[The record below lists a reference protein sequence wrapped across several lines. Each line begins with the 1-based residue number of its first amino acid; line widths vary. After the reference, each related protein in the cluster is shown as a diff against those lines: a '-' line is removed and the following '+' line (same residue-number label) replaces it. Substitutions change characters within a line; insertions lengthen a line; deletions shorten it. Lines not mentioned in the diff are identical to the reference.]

1 MTADMRRCPAC
12 GARVRSVVEH
22 VRVADNVPTIATVR
36 WECTECDW
44 RSDPPPGEDTGGCEL
59 NIHRPAVTRFSTTRT
74 RWPRHPNR

>member
-1 MTADMRRCPAC
+1 M
-12 GARVRSVVEH
+12 RSVVEH

-59 NIHRPAVTRFSTTRT
+59 NIHRPAGDPLLDYPHKVA
-74 RWPRHPNR
+74 PPPEQ